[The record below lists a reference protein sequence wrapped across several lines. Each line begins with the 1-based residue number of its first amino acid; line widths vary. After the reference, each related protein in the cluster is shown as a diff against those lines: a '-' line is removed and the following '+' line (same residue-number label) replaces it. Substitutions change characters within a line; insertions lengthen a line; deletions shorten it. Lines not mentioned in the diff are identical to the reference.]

1 MKNLL
6 ILFGIFF
13 LISTTKAQSL
23 NGIKVPIIVGGEM
36 TSKSKENTI
45 TFKVAED
52 IKDTNGKIIILK
64 NTAVIASIDNEKA
77 RGIGRAGSIKIQ
89 FQSTQ
94 DINGTVI
101 KLSGNETILGESNR
115 KHVLGVGLG
124 VGLGLFYPMLFYLV
138 KKGGEAVLK
147 SNTIISSAIILQNE

>member
-1 MKNLL
+1 M
-6 ILFGIFF
+6 
-13 LISTTKAQSL
+13 
-23 NGIKVPIIVGGEM
+23 PIIVGGEM

>member
-52 IKDTNGKIIILK
+52 IK
-64 NTAVIASIDNEKA
+64 
-77 RGIGRAGSIKIQ
+77 R
-89 FQSTQ
+89 
-94 DINGTVI
+94 
-101 KLSGNETILGESNR
+101 
-115 KHVLGVGLG
+115 H
-124 VGLGLFYPMLFYLV
+124 
-138 KKGGEAVLK
+138 
-147 SNTIISSAIILQNE
+147 